1 MLSCELLPSGYK
13 RFVWLLTILHLLESN
28 SLFYFS
34 KTWKLLKSQIEEIF
48 IELTS
53 SYMAEVKKCVTD
65 NYSKISGEAQKELEE
80 VFNENDKG
88 PQLQDVP
95 FGFFERIKFAVL
107 GRLPFNF
114 VQEVFIKQYTKSF
127 YDKLKGSKKEHG
139 LFAKQ
144 CIVQPAKE
152 YSKQITEWSNGYKQ
166 SIQGNSIYFKG
177 SKSIFKKKS
186 GLRAAINII
195 RFLLNLPY

>member
-1 MLSCELLPSGYK
+1 MKSHIEAK
-13 RFVWLLTILHLLESN
+13 FV
-28 SLFYFS
+28 
-34 KTWKLLKSQIEEIF
+34 
-48 IELTS
+48 ELTAR
-53 SYMAEVKKCVTD
+53 YMADVKKCVTD

-166 SIQGNSIYFKG
+166 SIASTLNKDNAILSL
-177 SKSIFKKKS
+177 SVDNA
-186 GLRAAINII
+186 LRVTAETKYPLLIDPGII
-195 RFLLNLPY
+195 KLMYSE